1 MAQDD
6 RFTRAFDTAGSD
18 FDRLGVHLWNPIGSA
33 TVAAT
38 APRPGERVLDACC
51 GTGASALPAARA
63 VGAGGHVDAVDL
75 SAALIG
81 ELARHAAELPQV
93 RTHVADA
100 TTWPHDGYDVVQA
113 VLGVFFFPDMAA
125 GTEHLIS
132 RARPGGRVGCTI
144 WRRGSMVLA
153 GKHLGNAIAAV
164 TGTPVRERPE
174 HPVDRID
181 NAEAFGSWFTERGL
195 SDVTVVEHPLRL
207 ALTPELAWLIV
218 TGSGFVGAL
227 ADLDPDQV
235 AAVHRRY
242 LDSLAA
248 AGVTDIDATT
258 LIGVGT
264 RVAANSP
271 RTRADTVAS

>member
-1 MAQDD
+1 M
-6 RFTRAFDTAGSD
+6 
-18 FDRLGVHLWNPIGSA
+18 
-33 TVAAT
+33 
-38 APRPGERVLDACC
+38 
-51 GTGASALPAARA
+51 
-63 VGAGGHVDAVDL
+63 
-75 SAALIG
+75 
-81 ELARHAAELPQV
+81 
-93 RTHVADA
+93 
-100 TTWPHDGYDVVQA
+100 VQA

-181 NAEAFGSWFTERGL
+181 NAEAFGSWLTERGL
-195 SDVTVVEHPLRL
+195 RR
-207 ALTPELAWLIV
+207 
-218 TGSGFVGAL
+218 FVGAL

-264 RVAANSP
+264 RVAANPP

>member
-1 MAQDD
+1 M
-6 RFTRAFDTAGSD
+6 
-18 FDRLGVHLWNPIGSA
+18 
-33 TVAAT
+33 
-38 APRPGERVLDACC
+38 
-51 GTGASALPAARA
+51 
-63 VGAGGHVDAVDL
+63 
-75 SAALIG
+75 
-81 ELARHAAELPQV
+81 
-93 RTHVADA
+93 
-100 TTWPHDGYDVVQA
+100 
-113 VLGVFFFPDMAA
+113 
-125 GTEHLIS
+125 
-132 RARPGGRVGCTI
+132 
-144 WRRGSMVLA
+144 
-153 GKHLGNAIAAV
+153 
-164 TGTPVRERPE
+164 RERPE

-181 NAEAFGSWFTERGL
+181 NAEAFGSWLAERGL
-195 SDVTVVEHPLRL
+195 TDVTVVEHPLRL

-227 ADLDPDQV
+227 ADLDRDQV